1 VPARNHLPRSVFRAL
16 TFVIGILLAH
26 ALPTGIAGD
35 GLTSRVHAADDHH
48 HDPYDL
54 SQGDAS
60 EGLENPMEVRYDLA
74 LATFAVFLV
83 LVTILTRFA
92 WAPIRDGLD
101 RRESTIASRIAEAEA
116 SAATAA
122 EELEKH
128 RAQLAAA
135 SEEARAIV
143 DQARH
148 NAEAQAA
155 QIVEQARE
163 EAQRERERAAS
174 EIQAAKDQA
183 LREVVRSSADL
194 AVNLAGRILH
204 REVRSDD
211 HAALI
216 REALER
222 FPSQN

>member
-1 VPARNHLPRSVFRAL
+1 VPARNHLPRSVFRTL
-16 TFVIGILLAH
+16 TLVIGILLAH

-35 GLTSRVHAADDHH
+35 GLASRVHAADDHH

-54 SQGDAS
+54 SLGDAS
-60 EGLENPMEVRYDLA
+60 QRLGNPMEVRYDLA
-74 LATFAVFLV
+74 VATFAVFLV

-92 WAPIRDGLD
+92 WGPIRDGLD
-101 RRESTIASRIAEAEA
+101 RRETMIAKRIAEAEI

-128 RAQLAAA
+128 RMQLAAA
-135 SEEARAIV
+135 SEEAQAIV

-148 NAEAQAA
+148 TAENQAA
-155 QIVEQARE
+155 RILEQARE

-183 LREVVRSSADL
+183 LREVARSGADL

-211 HAALI
+211 HATLI
-216 REALER
+216 REALQR

>member
-1 VPARNHLPRSVFRAL
+1 M
-16 TFVIGILLAH
+16 TFVIGVLLAH

-35 GLTSRVHAADDHH
+35 GLASRVHAADDHH

-54 SQGDAS
+54 SLGDAS
-60 EGLENPMEVRYDLA
+60 DRLENPMEVRYDLA

-92 WAPIRDGLD
+92 WGPIRDGLD
-101 RRESTIASRIAEAEA
+101 RREATIASRIAEAEA
-116 SAATAA
+116 SAAMAAA
-122 EELEKH
+122 ELEMH

-148 NAEAQAA
+148 SAEDQAA
-155 QIVEQARE
+155 RIVEQAHE
-163 EAQRERERAAS
+163 AAQRERERAAL
-174 EIQAAKDQA
+174 EIQAAKEHA
-183 LREVVRSSADL
+183 LREVARSSATL
-194 AVNLAGRILH
+194 AVSLAGRILN
-204 REVRSDD
+204 RELRPDD